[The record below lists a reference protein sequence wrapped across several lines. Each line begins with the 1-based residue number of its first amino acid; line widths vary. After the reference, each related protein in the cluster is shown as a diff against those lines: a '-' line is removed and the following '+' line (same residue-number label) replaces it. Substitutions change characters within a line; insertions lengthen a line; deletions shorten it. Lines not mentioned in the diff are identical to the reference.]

1 MELRHLRYFLK
12 IAATSSFTQA
22 ASALNITQPTLSH
35 QIKQLEQEIGTPLFD
50 RAGRTVQLTAQG
62 TVFKTYAEGALR
74 EIEQGLNALSELE
87 GLVRGTVTI
96 GVFRSFSSSLLP
108 PVLAQFSR
116 DHPAVKIS
124 VRQVPHVEIER
135 GLIEGGFDLAIAYTP
150 VVSEKIIAEKIFTE
164 PIALVV
170 GKNHPL
176 YQQQRISL
184 ARLNDEPLIL
194 LSSEFPL
201 RQQIDRCFAARGIA
215 PRIVMEMNSNEA
227 ILSTVRSS
235 NLATICAARTLGD
248 SSNLHAINL
257 ADPELKRTTAILW
270 RRDGHRS
277 AAAAV
282 IAQMIKDAYT
292 SPQPRQN

>member
-50 RAGRTVQLTAQG
+50 RAGRRVRLTAQG
-62 TVFKTYAEGALR
+62 TVFKTYAESALR
-74 EIEQGLNALSELE
+74 EIEQGLTALAELE
-87 GLVRGTVTI
+87 GLVRGAVTI

-116 DHPAVKIS
+116 NHPEVKVL

-135 GLIEGGFDLAIAYTP
+135 GLVEGSFDLAIAYTP
-150 VVSEKIIAEKIFTE
+150 IESKKIVAEKIFTE
-164 PIALVV
+164 PLALVV
-170 GKNHPL
+170 GRSHPL
-176 YQQQRISL
+176 FRQKKISL
-184 ARLNDEPLIL
+184 ARLNGEPLIL

-201 RQQIDRCFAARGIA
+201 RQQIDRCFAARGIT
-215 PRIVMEMNSNEA
+215 PQIVMEMNSNEA
-227 ILSTVRSS
+227 ILATVRSS
-235 NLATICAARTLGD
+235 ALATICAARTLGD
-248 SSNLHAINL
+248 SSNLHAMNL

-270 RRDGHRS
+270 RQDSYRS
-277 AAAAV
+277 AAASV

-292 SPQPRQN
+292 LPHAA